1 MDKNGYT
8 VSEANKEVAT
18 IARLLVL
25 EREKRINAERLVETE
40 RQALLQ
46 LRNALEEKPQ
56 HRKEDEGTRR
66 KMSSVSSTYSDPSS
80 NDDAMS
86 LSDGKL
92 LASVFSQLPEEAQS
106 ILREQP
112 TGSNDEHEAC
122 APLHLCC
129 VCVCVCV
136 CSSTRRVSRRVGQS
150 NGANSVRRRPVTAA
164 GAAGGQQGEAH

>member
-56 HRKEDEGTRR
+56 HRKEDEGTRC

-112 TGSNDEHEAC
+112 TGSNDQHEAC
-122 APLHLCC
+122 APLHLC
-129 VCVCVCV
+129 CVCV

-150 NGANSVRRRPVTAA
+150 NGANSVRRRPATAA
-164 GAAGGQQGEAH
+164 GAAGGQ